1 MLKKLYWLLRIYSI
15 RAAQAL
21 INALLLFVPAI
32 SRAGR
37 IRLEGLSV
45 DIRILHGKAA
55 HHFVVLVVEDMA
67 MVNVAWKLAKLV
79 TGNMEEV
86 ACLSVLLSEIR
97 FGPSETVLKRLELIN
112 KCSIFPS
119 GIVRIL

>member
-55 HHFVVLVVEDMA
+55 HHFVVLVGQ
-67 MVNVAWKLAKLV
+67 NVAVIDVSREFHEMFFRYGEIGVGADEGV
-79 TGNMEEV
+79 VGSG
-86 ACLSVLLSEIR
+86 CPSHSED
-97 FGPSETVLKRLELIN
+97 KN
-112 KCSIFPS
+112 
-119 GIVRIL
+119 